1 MHFLSTDTFI
11 GQFILGPSA
20 AFLLVYTRA
29 GFTMVFQ
36 HFRCFCIK
44 VKRKMRGKPNT
55 TDLPNN
61 KAVTLKLCS
70 FPGKLK
76 RIINPNL
83 KDSD

>member
-1 MHFLSTDTFI
+1 
-11 GQFILGPSA
+11 
-20 AFLLVYTRA
+20 
-29 GFTMVFQ
+29 
-36 HFRCFCIK
+36 
-44 VKRKMRGKPNT
+44 MRGKPNT